1 MTCVEDQDTAPSP
14 RLGRRGG
21 QAMWQP
27 ARDRFPAR
35 PVADAWPAASR
46 PRREVI
52 GELTGPPFILG
63 LAGSQRARR
72 RGIGLLLDWLE
83 DQPGTTWQE
92 RWVASGADGL
102 GPGWRSVPGGW
113 LRDHGYDAPWRLTG
127 LSAALGVAI
136 AADLVRPS
144 LRWFVAGGAARGVLV
159 PVFSAAR
166 DPAGFALLRQ
176 LSDDDPGVSAVAGK
190 LALYRAAV
198 IAAAKGGGVGQITVG
213 DVAELLALE
222 AAVLRRQAVKAEVFY
237 RLLRAAGIISDAAPP
252 SLRQLR
258 ALGQRTPAEL
268 VDRYQISCRPV
279 RDLLVDYL
287 RERQPALDYS
297 SLLQLTQILGKL
309 FWADLEHHHPGIASL
324 RLPPDV
330 ARAWKQR
337 LQVKTRRAVTGDGS
351 HAEVTAP
358 RINYRECMSH
368 VRAFYLDIAE
378 WAIEDPG
385 RWAQWAAP
393 CPVREN
399 ELQRRKAV
407 RHRKSR
413 MDDRTRQRL
422 PALPLLVTAVTQR
435 KDDAAALLAAARQ
448 AEPGQAF
455 TAAGQTLTRAV
466 VPYSAAGKTWAR
478 EPGGGRRRDL
488 GQEDDYAF
496 WSWAV
501 IQVLRL
507 TGIRIEELLELSH
520 YSLVQYRLPGTGE
533 LVPLLQIAPSKTDAE
548 RLLLVSP
555 ELADVLAAIISR
567 VRGPSGAVPLVAG
580 YDRHE
585 CRYLPP
591 APLLF
596 QRRHGQQNQPV
607 GEWTI
612 RRMLTATMPAPPS
625 PARLTARRCDTLRT
639 TSAVSSSPTRSS
651 TGYRRTSLR

>member
-1 MTCVEDQDTAPSP
+1 M
-14 RLGRRGG
+14 
-21 QAMWQP
+21 
-27 ARDRFPAR
+27 
-35 PVADAWPAASR
+35 
-46 PRREVI
+46 
-52 GELTGPPFILG
+52 
-63 LAGSQRARR
+63 
-72 RGIGLLLDWLE
+72 
-83 DQPGTTWQE
+83 
-92 RWVASGADGL
+92 
-102 GPGWRSVPGGW
+102 
-113 LRDHGYDAPWRLTG
+113 
-127 LSAALGVAI
+127 AI

-144 LRWFVAGGAARGVLV
+144 LRWFVAGGAAHGVLV

-176 LSDDDPGVSAVAGK
+176 LSDDDPGVSVPAGK

-198 IAAAKGGGVGQITVG
+198 ITGAKGGGVGQITVG

-222 AAVLRRQAVKAEVFY
+222 AVVLKRPAVKAEVFY
-237 RLLRAAGIISDAAPP
+237 RLLRGAGIISDAAPA

-268 VDRYQISCRPV
+268 IDRYQISCRPV

-309 FWADLEHHHPGIASL
+309 FWADLERHHPGISSL
-324 RLPPDV
+324 RLPQDV

-337 LQVKTRRAVTGDGS
+337 LQVKTRRAMTGDGS

-368 VRAFYLDIAE
+368 IRAFYLDIAE
-378 WAIEDPG
+378 WAIEDPA

-399 ELQRRKAV
+399 ELARRKAA

-413 MDDRTRQRL
+413 MDDRTRERL
-422 PALPLLVTAVTQR
+422 PALPLLVTAAGQR
-435 KDDAAALLAAARQ
+435 KDDAAALLAAARRT
-448 AEPGQAF
+448 EPGQAF
-455 TAAGQTLTRAV
+455 TDAGQTLTRAV
-466 VPYSAAGKTWAR
+466 VPYSSAGKIWAA
-478 EPGGGRRRDL
+478 EPGTGRRRDL

-501 IQVLRL
+501 IEVLRL

-548 RLLLVSP
+548 RLLLASP

-567 VRGPSGAVPLVAG
+567 VRGPSGAMPLVAG

-596 QRRHGQQNQPV
+596 QRRHGQQNQPI

-612 RRMLTATMPAPPS
+612 RRMLTATMADAGITGPAGGRPLRYTPHDFRRLFITDAVINGLPPHIAQVIAGHRDINVTMGYKAIY
-625 PARLTARRCDTLRT
+625 PDEAIQAHHAFLARRRALRP
-639 TSAVSSSPTRSS
+639 SEEYRVPTDAEWQEFLGHFERRKVATGTCGRAFS
-651 TGYRRTSLR
+651 TPCQHEHAP